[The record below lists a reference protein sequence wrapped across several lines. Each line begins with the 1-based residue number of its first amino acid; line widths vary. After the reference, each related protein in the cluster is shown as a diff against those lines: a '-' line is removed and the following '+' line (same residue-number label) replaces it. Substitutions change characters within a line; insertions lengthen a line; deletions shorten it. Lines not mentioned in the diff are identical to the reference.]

1 MLAVSSGYVF
11 GHGIKP
17 HCREVNFLKAE
28 AYVGVNDAMAKEA
41 YESGIAESINFYYQV
56 REVSNDA
63 TSPELVALGE
73 TEISDYLASAAVSWD
88 NATSEEEKMNL
99 IATQKWLSF
108 NVIQPYENW
117 AELRRLNAPE
127 LDFWVDP
134 ANAQS
139 LPPNRWI
146 YPNSELVYNTENYN
160 AVKSNDNL
168 STKTFW
174 DID

>member
-1 MLAVSSGYVF
+1 MRYNGQKKYHFMSNKRWWIIFFNNSFALIIRRTRWIWCVKSSKYT
-11 GHGIKP
+11 
-17 HCREVNFLKAE
+17 
-28 AYVGVNDAMAKEA
+28 
-41 YESGIAESINFYYQV
+41 INFYYQV
-56 REVSNDA
+56 RELSNDA
-63 TSPELVALGE
+63 ISPGLVALGG

-88 NATSEEEKMNL
+88 NTTSEAEKMNL
-99 IATQKWLSF
+99 IATQKWFSF

-168 STKTFW
+168 STKIFW
-174 DID
+174 DIDWLV